1 MGFIHDEISY
11 GFVSSTCTG
20 RHWDNL
26 RIYSC
31 EYLGNFCFLFEKF
44 LNVDNYCRWCHM
56 ARCTQFVLCDNVFFQ
71 LLVSGHWYCPGT
83 PVYSTNTTYR
93 HNIADIL
100 LKLAI
105 SIHNLN
111 PLLY

>member
-1 MGFIHDEISY
+1 MLTITAVGVIWR
-11 GFVSSTCTG
+11 GVL
-20 RHWDNL
+20 NL
-26 RIYSC
+26 
-31 EYLGNFCFLFEKF
+31 
-44 LNVDNYCRWCHM
+44 
-56 ARCTQFVLCDNVFFQ
+56 VLCDNVFFFFQ
-71 LLVSGHWYCPGT
+71 LLVSGHRYRPGT

-100 LKLAI
+100 LKLAL